1 MNSVTLTVGAL
12 EASIL
17 HQYKSVEISH
27 IVTLGLGLGL
37 GLGLAFGGLGLGLD
51 TCGFV
56 NITAF
61 SRLSI
66 FTGWSSSIRHNFVTI
81 KQGVHSRRTELQYGS
96 VRSAAVNAPLQITE
110 KNGNLA

>member
-27 IVTLGLGLGL
+27 IVTLGL
-37 GLGLAFGGLGLGLD
+37 GLGLGLD

-110 KNGNLA
+110 KMVI

>member
-1 MNSVTLTVGAL
+1 VHLI

-27 IVTLGLGLGL
+27 IVTLGLGL

-66 FTGWSSSIRHNFVTI
+66 FTGWSSSIWHNFVTI
-81 KQGVHSRRTELQYGS
+81 KQGIHSRRTELQYGS

-110 KNGNLA
+110 KIGNSA

>member
-1 MNSVTLTVGAL
+1 MNSVTSTDSTVGAL

-27 IVTLGLGLGL
+27 IMTLGIGLGLGL
-37 GLGLAFGGLGLGLD
+37 GVAFGDLGLGLD

-66 FTGWSSSIRHNFVTI
+66 FPGWSSSIWHNFVTI
-81 KQGVHSRRTELQYGS
+81 KQGIHSHRTELTGTAVWLS
-96 VRSAAVNAPLQITE
+96 SFGGCERSFTDN
-110 KNGNLA
+110 